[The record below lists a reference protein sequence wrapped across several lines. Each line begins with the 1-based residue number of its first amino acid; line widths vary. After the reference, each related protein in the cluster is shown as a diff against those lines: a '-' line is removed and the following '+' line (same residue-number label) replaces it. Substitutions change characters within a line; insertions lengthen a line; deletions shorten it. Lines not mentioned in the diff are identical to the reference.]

1 MKENTLFIHIEQDN
15 LNHKSE
21 NLKYY
26 LIFKKKI
33 MKPILTFISFATTVT
48 LGSIG
53 VNYYNFTALV
63 LGCFFV
69 VLTTVLFFWMFNDE
83 KNNDL

>member
-1 MKENTLFIHIEQDN
+1 
-15 LNHKSE
+15 
-21 NLKYY
+21 
-26 LIFKKKI
+26 